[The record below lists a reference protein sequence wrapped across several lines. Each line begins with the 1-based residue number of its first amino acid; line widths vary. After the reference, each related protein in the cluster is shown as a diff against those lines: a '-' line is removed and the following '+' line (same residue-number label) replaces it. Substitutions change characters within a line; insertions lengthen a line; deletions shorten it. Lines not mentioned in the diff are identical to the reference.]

1 MQEIVSPHR
10 CRSSAPMRGCEF
22 PMRGPMGLVKV
33 VYAEVQAVPLND
45 ECGAGLRQTFNFPA
59 KYRGEEDK

>member
-1 MQEIVSPHR
+1 
-10 CRSSAPMRGCEF
+10 
-22 PMRGPMGLVKV
+22 MRGPMGLVKV